1 VDQGRNGELK
11 EKAVHTPMVGE
22 HPTMRRLRELA
33 VAVGRRECTA
43 LIRGESGTGKELL
56 ARQIHLAGPRA
67 TGPFVPVDCST
78 LRDSLLESQL
88 FGHVRGAFTG
98 AACNTLGFF
107 RAADGGTIFLDEIG
121 ELLPEAQ
128 ARLLRCLQE
137 RAVVPLGTFRAV
149 PVNVRIIAAT
159 HRPLAE
165 MVRQN
170 TFRIDLYFR
179 LNVVALEIPPL
190 RNRKEDI
197 PLLAEQFLG
206 DMSRIYDEP
215 AHKISPAV
223 MKRLTEYDWP
233 GNVRELRNVLERACA
248 LTQNA
253 TLTVD
258 DLPSELTTRSA
269 ESVPTVAKAIVSL
282 AEAERQVIASALR
295 ANGGNQSRTALA
307 LQVERHR
314 LSRMIRRHGL
324 QTLLH

>member
-1 VDQGRNGELK
+1 MSEM
-11 EKAVHTPMVGE
+11 EKKAPLTPMVGE

-43 LIRGESGTGKELL
+43 LILGESGTGKELL

-137 RAVVPLGTFRAV
+137 RAVVPLGTFRAI
-149 PVNVRIIAAT
+149 PVNVRVIAAT
-159 HRPLAE
+159 HRPLAL
-165 MVRQN
+165 MVRQGA
-170 TFRIDLYFR
+170 FRIDLYFR
-179 LNVVALEIPPL
+179 LNVVSLEIPPL

-197 PLLAEQFLG
+197 PLLIEQFLI
-206 DMSRIYDEP
+206 DMGRIYDEP
-215 AHKISPAV
+215 AHKISPTAA
-223 MKRLTEYDWP
+223 KRLIEYDWP

-253 TLTVD
+253 TLTVE
-258 DLPSELTTRSA
+258 DLPSEVTTRSA
-269 ESVPTVAKAIVSL
+269 DSVPTIANAIAPL
-282 AEAERQVIASALR
+282 AESERQVIALALR

-324 QTLLH
+324 QSLLH

>member
-1 VDQGRNGELK
+1 
-11 EKAVHTPMVGE
+11 MVGE
-22 HPTMRRLRELA
+22 HPTMRRLRDLV
-33 VAVGRRECTA
+33 VAVGRRESTA

-56 ARQIHLAGPRA
+56 ARQIHLASPRA

-78 LRDSLLESQL
+78 LRDALLESQL
-88 FGHVRGAFTG
+88 FGHIRGAFTG

-137 RAVVPLGTFRAV
+137 RAVVPLGTFQAI
-149 PVNVRIIAAT
+149 PINVRIIAAT

-165 MVRQN
+165 MVRQDA
-170 TFRIDLYFR
+170 FRMDLYFR
-179 LNVVALEIPPL
+179 LNVVTLEIPAL
-190 RNRKEDI
+190 RNRKDDI
-197 PLLAEQFLG
+197 PLLAEQFLL

-215 AHKISPAV
+215 RHRISPGA
-223 MKRLTEYDWP
+223 MKQLMQYDWP

-248 LTQNA
+248 LAHDA
-253 TLTVD
+253 TLTIE
-258 DLPSELTTRSA
+258 DLPSEVTTEPA
-269 ESVPTVAKAIVSL
+269 ESIPAAGNALRSL
-282 AEAERQVIASALR
+282 AESERQVIATALR
-295 ANGGNQSRTALA
+295 ANGGNQSRTARV

-324 QTLLH
+324 QSLLH

>member
-1 VDQGRNGELK
+1 MQ
-11 EKAVHTPMVGE
+11 TPMVGE
-22 HPTMRRLRELA
+22 HQTMRRLRELA
-33 VAVGRRECTA
+33 VAVGRRECTV

-56 ARQIHLAGPRA
+56 ARQIHLASPRA

-78 LRDSLLESQL
+78 LRDSMLESQL

-137 RAVVPLGTFRAV
+137 RAVVPLGTFRAI
-149 PVNVRIIAAT
+149 PVDVRIIAAT

-165 MVRQN
+165 MVRLN

-197 PLLAEQFLG
+197 PLLAEQFLR
-206 DMSRIYDEP
+206 DMARIYDEP
-215 AHKISPAV
+215 PHKLAAAA
-223 MKRLTEYDWP
+223 MRRLTEYDWP

-248 LTQNA
+248 LTENA
-253 TLTVD
+253 ILTVE
-258 DLPSELTTRSA
+258 DLPSEVANRSA
-269 ESVPTVAKAIVSL
+269 ESGPTVAEAIVSL

-295 ANGGNQSRTALA
+295 ANDGNQSRTALA

-314 LSRMIRRHGL
+314 LGRLIHRHGL
-324 QTLLH
+324 QSFLH

>member
-1 VDQGRNGELK
+1 MEQAL
-11 EKAVHTPMVGE
+11 HTPMVGE
-22 HPTMRRLRELA
+22 HPAMRRLRELV

-56 ARQIHLAGPRA
+56 ARQIHLASPRA

-78 LRDSLLESQL
+78 LHDSLLESQL
-88 FGHVRGAFTG
+88 FGHTRGAFTG

-137 RAVVPLGTFRAV
+137 RAVVPLGTFRAI
-149 PVNVRIIAAT
+149 PINVRIIAAT

-170 TFRIDLYFR
+170 AFRIDLYFR

-197 PLLAEQFLG
+197 PLLAEQFLR
-206 DMSRIYDEP
+206 DMGRIYDEP
-215 AHKISPAV
+215 PHQISTAA

-253 TLTVD
+253 TLTVE
-258 DLPSELTTRSA
+258 DLPSEVTTRSA
-269 ESVPTVAKAIVSL
+269 ESVPAAAEAIVSL
-282 AEAERQVIASALR
+282 AESERQAIASALR
-295 ANGGNQSRTALA
+295 ASGGNQSRTALA

-314 LSRMIRRHGL
+314 LGRMIRRHGL

>member
-1 VDQGRNGELK
+1 MAEAK
-11 EKAVHTPMVGE
+11 ENALNIPMVGE
-22 HPTMRRLRELA
+22 HPTMRRLREVA
-33 VAVGRRECTA
+33 VAVGRRTCTT

-56 ARQIHLAGPRA
+56 ARQIHLGSNRA

-137 RAVVPLGTFRAV
+137 RAVVPLGMFRAI
-149 PVNVRIIAAT
+149 PVDVRIIAAT

-165 MVRQN
+165 MVRQGA
-170 TFRIDLYFR
+170 FRVDLYFR
-179 LNVVALEIPPL
+179 LNVVTLEIAPL
-190 RNRKEDI
+190 RDRKEDI
-197 PLLAEQFLG
+197 PLLAEQFLR
-206 DMSRIYDEP
+206 DMARIYDEP
-215 AHKISPAV
+215 RHKISPQA

-253 TLTVD
+253 TLTVE
-258 DLPSELTTRSA
+258 DLPSEVTGRSA
-269 ESVPTVAKAIVSL
+269 ESTPTVADAILSL
-282 AEAERQVIASALR
+282 ADSERQAIASALR

-314 LSRMIRRHGL
+314 LRRMIHRHGL
-324 QTLLH
+324 ESLLH

>member
-1 VDQGRNGELK
+1 
-11 EKAVHTPMVGE
+11 
-22 HPTMRRLRELA
+22 
-33 VAVGRRECTA
+33 
-43 LIRGESGTGKELL
+43 LL

-88 FGHVRGAFTG
+88 FGHVRGAFSG
-98 AACNTLGFF
+98 ASCNTLGFF
-107 RAADGGTIFLDEIG
+107 RAADGGTIFLDEFG

-137 RAVVPLGTFRAV
+137 RAVVPLGTFRAI

-170 TFRIDLYFR
+170 AFRIDLYFR

-197 PLLAEQFLG
+197 PLLVEQFLG
-206 DMSRIYDEP
+206 DMGRIYDEAP
-215 AHKISPAV
+215 HKLSPGA

-248 LTQNA
+248 LTENA
-253 TLTVD
+253 TLTVE
-258 DLPSELTTRSA
+258 DLPSEVTGRSA
-269 ESVPTVAKAIVSL
+269 ESGPSVAEEIVSL

-314 LSRMIRRHGL
+314 LGRLIHRHGL
-324 QTLLH
+324 QSLLH